1 MTRSQVKTCLCLLI
15 ISNAFYAYSASST
28 KLKYAAQYGAEGK
41 VTLHVV
47 DDQGVPVSDAEAD
60 VALFEKSS
68 YANIK
73 KLEGVTDT
81 NGFFIVEGKTIGEMR
96 YSIKNDEF
104 YITRGEYWFYSS
116 ERESVKDGRWLPWNP
131 AVPVILKPKKNP
143 IPMYVKRVDIE
154 IPEQNKSLGFDFE
167 KGDWVAPYGMGVIAD
182 LHFFYSL
189 ETQDLWTGVEQFE
202 IANTNL
208 MCGVQETEGDTYS
221 TFISKYEAP
230 AEGFNYRWND
240 ILNRTKT
247 KIIERKKLAEENYLI
262 FRSRAIVD
270 SQGKLVRAN
279 YGKIY
284 PPIKHG
290 VDGGKAELSFTY
302 YFNPIPNDRNLEF
315 DPDKNLF
322 GGRENFAP

>member
-1 MTRSQVKTCLCLLI
+1 MLVVAILCCA
-15 ISNAFYAYSASST
+15 ISGV
-28 KLKYAAQYGAEGK
+28 YGKDWVSGDVEI
-41 VTLHVV
+41 TFRVV
-47 DDQGVPVSDAEAD
+47 DDKGVPVPDARVSGYFWSPHTHNAVGD
-60 VALFEKSS
+60 QFDPLT
-68 YANIK
+68 N
-73 KLEGVTDT
+73 T
-81 NGFFIVEGKTIGEMR
+81 NGACLVAGKGYGDMYGQIRADGHYRTEFSVSLGDKVEAKTLGVWPLKNPVVTLKAMR
-96 YSIKNDEF
+96 
-104 YITRGEYWFYSS
+104 
-116 ERESVKDGRWLPWNP
+116 
-131 AVPVILKPKKNP
+131 NP
-143 IPMYVKRVDIE
+143 IPMYAKRDEVE

-189 ETQDLWTGVEQFE
+189 ETKDLWTGVEQFE

-247 KIIERKKLAEENYLI
+247 KVIERKKLAEENYLI
-262 FRSRAIVD
+262 FRSRAVVD